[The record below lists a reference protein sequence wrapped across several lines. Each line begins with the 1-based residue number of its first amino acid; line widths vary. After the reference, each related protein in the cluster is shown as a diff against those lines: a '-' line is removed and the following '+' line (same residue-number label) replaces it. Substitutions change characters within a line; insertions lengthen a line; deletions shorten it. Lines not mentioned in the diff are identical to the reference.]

1 MPGDIGRIPIITLSG
16 CKYLT
21 NIINDL
27 PLPKST
33 NVPIKCHTLLND
45 QKFAQEAYR
54 CINCQ
59 NEALVGALIKAISSV
74 NNDVQFKDKSL
85 EHTIDCPTSPLLL
98 RALLEKKPDILSGK
112 VSQNISRELE

>member
-1 MPGDIGRIPIITLSG
+1 MPGDIGRIPIISLSG

-74 NNDVQFKDKSL
+74 NNDV
-85 EHTIDCPTSPLLL
+85 
-98 RALLEKKPDILSGK
+98 
-112 VSQNISRELE
+112 